1 MDAPPTLAGRSVT
14 LRPGEPTEVEA
25 LRAVLTQ
32 PSVARWWGEPDPPEE
47 IAALLLPGSDAVLL
61 VIEVSGAIAGG
72 IQYAEENE
80 PQYRHAGIDIF
91 VAGRWQGQGVG
102 AEAVGLL
109 ARWLL
114 QEGGH
119 HRLTID
125 PAVTNVAAI
134 ACYTK
139 VGFRPVGVMR
149 GYERGPDGTF
159 HDGLLMDLLA
169 AELAPE
175 SAWSRRTDG

>member
-1 MDAPPTLAGRSVT
+1 MTDLPTLAGPSVT
-14 LRPGEPTEVEA
+14 LRPGEPGEVAA
-25 LRAVLTQ
+25 LRAVLAQ
-32 PSVARWWGEPDPPEE
+32 PSVARWWGEPDAPDEV
-47 IAALLLPGSDAVLL
+47 AARLLPGSYAVLL
-61 VIEVSGAIAGG
+61 VIEVAGAIAGG
-72 IQYAEENE
+72 IEYAEENE

-91 VAGRWQGQGVG
+91 VADQWQGQGVG
-102 AEAVGLL
+102 TEAVGLL

-114 QEGGH
+114 EQRGH

-125 PAVTNVAAI
+125 PAVANLAAI
-134 ACYTK
+134 ACYGK

-149 GYERGPDGTF
+149 EYERGPDGSF

-175 SAWSRRTDG
+175 SAWLRRPGR

>member
-1 MDAPPTLAGRSVT
+1 MTDLPTLAGPSVT
-14 LRPGEPTEVEA
+14 LRPGQPDDVPA
-25 LRAVLTQ
+25 LRAVLAQ
-32 PSVARWWGEPDPPEE
+32 PSIARWWGEPDAPDE
-47 IAALLLPGSDAVLL
+47 IAAKLLPGSYAVLL
-61 VIEVSGAIAGG
+61 VIEVAGEMAGG
-72 IQYAEENE
+72 IEYAEENE

-91 VAGRWQGQGVG
+91 VADRWQGQGVG
-102 AEAVGLL
+102 TEAVGLL
-109 ARWLL
+109 ARWLVHDR
-114 QEGGH
+114 GH

-125 PAVTNVAAI
+125 PAVTNLAAI

-149 GYERGPDGTF
+149 GYERGPDSSF

-175 SAWSRRTDG
+175 SSWSRRNER